1 MRERLKAPTSAP
13 PSSDPRRGYSEPPSS
28 GRGRPI
34 GKFTQHKRMSELR
47 QLLVQHPKGV
57 TLEEIAAHLH
67 VSQRSAR
74 RYLAELTFDLE
85 YESEGAAGQKRWRI
99 PAVDLPRRVAMRRTQ
114 AYALLAA
121 KPLFSTM
128 VGSTL
133 YEEIDLAA
141 QTLLAVARRPGR
153 GPNAGVRGHLE
164 ERFRYVPFAPK
175 NYAASAE
182 DLDALFQAVAD
193 LRPLSCRCPRASD
206 GVLERRLVHP
216 FALVLYKDA
225 IYCIAADASTGRVDA
240 LPLDAVRSAR
250 TLDDEHFT
258 IPDDFALDD
267 YVQGQFGLW
276 RADGEPHQVVI
287 ELDTSVA
294 DNVLTRAVHP
304 TQRVEEIEDG
314 VRLTFEI
321 ADLTEVATWV
331 LGFGS
336 LARVVAPDVLRT
348 RVTEELTR
356 ALARYAR

>member
-1 MRERLKAPTSAP
+1 
-13 PSSDPRRGYSEPPSS
+13 
-28 GRGRPI
+28 
-34 GKFTQHKRMSELR
+34 MSELR
-47 QLLVQHPKGV
+47 RLLVQHPKGV
-57 TLEEIAAHLH
+57 TLDEIAAHLH
-67 VSQRSAR
+67 VSHRSAR
-74 RYLAELTFDLE
+74 RYLAELSFDLE
-85 YESEGAAGQKRWRI
+85 SESEGPAGQKRWRI

-121 KPLFSTM
+121 KPLFAPM
-128 VGSTL
+128 AGSTL

-175 NYAASAE
+175 DYAARAE
-182 DLDALFQAVAD
+182 DLDAMFQAVAD
-193 LRPLSCRCPRASD
+193 LRPLSCRLPRASD
-206 GVLERRLVHP
+206 GVLERRVVHP

-225 IYCIAADASTGRVDA
+225 IYCIAEDASTGRVDA
-240 LPLDAVRSAR
+240 VELDAVRSAR
-250 TLDDEHFT
+250 TLEDEHFD
-258 IPDDFALDD
+258 IPDDFVVDD

-276 RADGEPHQVVI
+276 RAEGETHEVVI

-304 TQRVEEIEDG
+304 SQRVEEIAGG

-336 LARVVAPDVLRT
+336 LARVVAPEALSA
-348 RVTEELTR
+348 RVREELTR
-356 ALARYAR
+356 ALALYSP